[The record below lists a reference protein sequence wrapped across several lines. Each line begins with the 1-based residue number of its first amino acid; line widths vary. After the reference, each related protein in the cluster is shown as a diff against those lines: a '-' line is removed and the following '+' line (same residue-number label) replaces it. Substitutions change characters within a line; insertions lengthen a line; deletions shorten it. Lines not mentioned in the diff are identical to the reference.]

1 MAEATEDQA
10 ALDQATADAHSA
22 AADLKQRIQGLDGDA
37 LDLIFRQA
45 RTYRG
50 WQACEV
56 SDETLRQVWE
66 LARWGATSGNCCP
79 GRIVFVRSEAAKE
92 RLKPA
97 LDKGNVE
104 QTMAAPVC
112 AIVGYDL
119 AFYEDIEWLAPFM
132 AGMAKVF
139 AKKTA
144 LAEATAFRNGSLQG
158 AYLMIAARA
167 LGLDCGPMSGFDNA
181 LVDQAFFADSSIRS
195 NFLCNLGYG
204 EAESLYA
211 RGPRHDFDQ
220 ACRIV

>member
-1 MAEATEDQA
+1 MDEGTADR
-10 ALDQATADAHSA
+10 ATADAHRA
-22 AADLKQRIQGLDGDA
+22 AAALKQRIQNLDGDG

-50 WQACEV
+50 WQPREV

-79 GRIVFVRSEAAKE
+79 GRIVFVKSAAAKA

-97 LDKGNVE
+97 LDKGNVD

-139 AKKTA
+139 AKKSD

-181 LVDQAFFADSSIRS
+181 LVDRTFFADSTIRS

-204 EAESLYA
+204 EPDSLYA

-220 ACRIV
+220 ACRID